1 MLANLKVPTV
11 KTPNLKVM
19 LVCACLPLVVAAG
32 AIAVLVTPP
41 ADAARPSAT
50 VSIAAVPAHSVT
62 PAAAPAEQ
70 AAPRSDLGQTTS
82 ERYNEMLQTLQ
93 SGDWFSQNGQ
103 PSQARSE
110 YQKALKIAEALQHR
124 QAQSVILTGLGRSYS
139 EMKGGAAKGA
149 AKDVNYGT
157 AISFY
162 QQALALSDTD
172 PAEAGRIRAN
182 LANAYRQQGQTQL
195 ALTTY
200 QQALADVAGDGSA
213 EATIRQHIQVVQA
226 SLTPPAKTQVAVK
239 PTPAAPPAVESPQAQ
254 LAANALD
261 RLLDVVLD
269 S

>member
-62 PAAAPAEQ
+62 PAAP
-70 AAPRSDLGQTTS
+70 APRSDLGQTTT

-124 QAQSVILTGLGRSYS
+124 QAQSVILTGLGRSYGEGGS
-139 EMKGGAAKGA
+139 VKGSGT
-149 AKDVNYGT
+149 AKDINYGT
-157 AISFY
+157 AIGFY

-226 SLTPPAKTQVAVK
+226 SLTPPAQVAVK
-239 PTPAAPPAVESPQAQ
+239 PTPAAPPAAESPKAQ
-254 LAANALD
+254 LAANVLD
-261 RLLDVVLD
+261 HLLDVVLD

>member
-1 MLANLKVPTV
+1 MLANLKVPNRKV
-11 KTPNLKVM
+11 SNLSLPNLKVM
-19 LVCACLPLVVAAG
+19 LVCASLPLVVAAG

-50 VSIAAVPAHSVT
+50 VSIAAGPAHSVT
-62 PAAAPAEQ
+62 PAAPT
-70 AAPRSDLGQTTS
+70 PRSDLGQTTS

-124 QAQSVILTGLGRSYS
+124 QAQSVILTGLGRSYG
-139 EMKGGAAKGA
+139 EGGAAKGA
-149 AKDVNYGT
+149 AKGATKDTDYAT
-157 AISFY
+157 AIGFY

-200 QQALADVAGDGSA
+200 QQALADVAGA
-213 EATIRQHIQVVQA
+213 CW
-226 SLTPPAKTQVAVK
+226 
-239 PTPAAPPAVESPQAQ
+239 
-254 LAANALD
+254 
-261 RLLDVVLD
+261 
-269 S
+269 